1 MVEHAGPREEAEKRG
16 LEFSIDI
23 KLCRLEKGPDGNKAY
38 AINTQAQW
46 NEERPLLSNRGMVL
60 QGSSYYNTYRSYRNC
75 IDVTQHVFHLGT
87 VQPRIFGHLGNLV
100 FSPDNRKYE
109 YQ

>member
-1 MVEHAGPREEAEKRG
+1 MQASLREEAEKRG
-16 LEFSIDI
+16 LGSGIDI

-46 NEERPLLSNRGMVL
+46 NEERPMFSNRGMVL
-60 QGSSYYNTYRSYRNC
+60 QGSSYCNTYRSYRHC
-75 IDVTQHVFHLGT
+75 INVTQHVFHLGT
-87 VQPRIFGHLGNLV
+87 VKPRLSGHLGNLV